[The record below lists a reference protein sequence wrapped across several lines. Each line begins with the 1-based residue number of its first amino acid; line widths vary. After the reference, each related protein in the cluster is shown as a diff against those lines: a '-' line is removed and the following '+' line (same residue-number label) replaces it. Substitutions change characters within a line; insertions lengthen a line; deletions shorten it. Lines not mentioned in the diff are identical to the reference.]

1 MRILQAQ
8 ATQGQL
14 MDHTA
19 AADVGSPAPAVGA
32 VAARCRALSGSRA
45 FVAFPDV
52 APGGRFAYAV
62 KDMVD
67 IAGHAPSFGLASP
80 PAPAAQVTAPVVAR
94 LEAAGGRLVALTEMT
109 PFAFDPSG
117 ANRWRQRPL
126 NPWAVERICGGS
138 SSGSAVA
145 VACGAVDLALGSD
158 TAGSLRIPAQ
168 CCGVSSWKPTPDLVP
183 RTGTLPLAPS
193 LDTLGF
199 LARDAAWLD
208 VAAAIFAPD
217 AAEGGGRIA
226 VAHDLI
232 AASDPEIVGVFRAAL
247 PLLTD
252 AGFDLADAALAPLV
266 AAADAP
272 VLGLLLGES
281 ARALAHLPQAEE
293 DPLFRARL
301 TKGRALSAEDLAGF
315 RHDLA
320 GLRPSVLALFADCA
334 AALLPVMPCATPTL
348 AACDPAQPGFS
359 GRTLYRLSAFTRL
372 ANGLGLPVVTLPL
385 GCDAAGMPVA
395 GQLMGRPGSD
405 RALIALARQ
414 IQAAIPWHRAR
425 PDASFMESIA

>member
-1 MRILQAQ
+1 LQAQ
-8 ATQGQL
+8 ATQGEDL
-14 MDHTA
+14 ALAAGGIAA
-19 AADVGSPAPAVGA
+19 AAD
-32 VAARCRALSGSRA
+32 RCRARADTHA
-45 FVAFPDV
+45 FVGYPAV
-52 APGGRFAYAV
+52 APGGRFAYAL

-67 IAGHAPSFGLASP
+67 VTGHAPSFGLA
-80 PAPAAQVTAPVVAR
+80 PAPGPVASRTAPVVAQ
-94 LEAAGGRLVALTEMT
+94 LEAAGGRLVAFTEMT
-109 PFAFDPSG
+109 PLAFDPSG
-117 ANRWRQRPL
+117 ANRWRPRPL
-126 NPWAVERICGGS
+126 NPFDPGRICGGS

-168 CCGVSSWKPTPDLVP
+168 CCGVSSWKPSPDLVP

-208 VAAAIFAPD
+208 LAAAIFAP
-217 AAEGGGRIA
+217 AAEDFGRRIA

-232 AASDPEIVGVFRAAL
+232 AASDAEVAEVFRAAL
-247 PLLTD
+247 PVLAA
-252 AGFDLADAALAPLV
+252 AGLDLSDAALAPLV
-266 AAADAP
+266 AATDAP

-293 DPLFRARL
+293 DPLFRARFA
-301 TKGRALSAEDLAGF
+301 KGRAMSAGDLAGF

-320 GLRPSVLALFADCA
+320 AVRPAALALLADCA
-334 AALLPVMPCATPTL
+334 AVLLPVMPGTTPTL
-348 AACDPAQPGFS
+348 VACDPAEPGFS

-385 GCDAAGMPVA
+385 GCDAAGLPVA

-405 RALIALARQ
+405 RALIALARF
-414 IQAAIPWHRAR
+414 IQAQTNWHRVR
-425 PDASFMESIA
+425 PDAFFKESFA